1 MKTTQSNMRKDDS
14 KSWKHKKSM
23 INKLEAQIEKI
34 QEKFNQDLEEIKN
47 RQSAM
52 NNAIIEIKNTI
63 VETIAEQLRQEN
75 GLVCRKIEW
84 WK

>member
-63 VETIAEQLRQEN
+63 VETIAEQPRQEN
-75 GLVCRKIEW
+75 G
-84 WK
+84 

>member
-1 MKTTQSNMRKDDS
+1 
-14 KSWKHKKSM
+14 M
-23 INKLEAQIEKI
+23 INKLEAWIEKI

-63 VETIAEQLRQEN
+63 VGTIAEQLRQEN
-75 GLVCRKIEW
+75 G
-84 WK
+84 

>member
-1 MKTTQSNMRKDDS
+1 
-14 KSWKHKKSM
+14 M
-23 INKLEAQIEKI
+23 INKLEAWIEKI

-63 VETIAEQLRQEN
+63 VETI
-75 GLVCRKIEW
+75 
-84 WK
+84 